1 MESLRSTEMPENFSQ
16 TTRRQIPEDT
26 TPRNHWPENPKS
38 NMECDTGSEAL
49 VAVVMECDAVWSIEI
64 QLKYQVNMSQVY
76 CLTYL

>member
-1 MESLRSTEMPENFSQ
+1 
-16 TTRRQIPEDT
+16 
-26 TPRNHWPENPKS
+26 
-38 NMECDTGSEAL
+38 MECDTGSEAL